1 MRAIGYFREGNDEGQ
16 SLAEQSHLFLEFC
29 QANGYQA
36 LATFLEPIQDD
47 SGNSGYWQMVEF
59 LKSQGQRSFLM
70 VAVSTLKALGTALPE
85 AARHYFQ
92 ITSLGVRVM
101 KIDDG
106 SDPGESL
113 VKLWSEE
120 QKGKGLGQRVR
131 AAMRRKAVKGEVLG
145 RPPYGYEVGPRRR
158 LRIIPEEGSVV
169 RYMFRLYLKDGL
181 GIRRIA
187 RRLNEESLR
196 TRRGGLWSMVTI
208 RDILRNRAY
217 VGTYSRLGVKV
228 PASHAPLVSSADFRQ
243 VQDRLD
249 NRRPVA
255 TTRQAAPFLLSGLAY
270 CGYCRSKTIG
280 VTRRQRWLRRKD
292 GAEMSAQYRYYQ
304 CGSKA
309 NRSLCQYHTRRAE
322 ELEEDV
328 RRGLLGE
335 GGISRSA
342 LVVGDEDGVLA
353 GEEKRRRQLRAKLG
367 RLNRQLDQ
375 HMEAAATGTVT
386 TEEAWKSNLALATQQ
401 LRVESA
407 LSDVEKQLR
416 QRVSKMERRQQR
428 DRALDIL
435 RDEWPRLEFAQ
446 QQDLLRELV
455 DKVIVRDGGVEIL
468 VRP

>member
-1 MRAIGYFREGNDEGQ
+1 MRAIGYFREGNDKGQ

-59 LKSQGQRSFLM
+59 LKSQGQQSFLM
-70 VAVSTLKALGTALPE
+70 VAVSTLKALGITLPE

-92 ITSLGVRVM
+92 ITSLGVRMM

-120 QKGKGLGQRVR
+120 QKGKGMGQRVR

-169 RYMFRLYLKDGL
+169 RYIFRLYLKDGL

-187 RRLNEESLR
+187 RRLNEENLR

-228 PASHAPLVSSADFRQ
+228 PASHAPLISSADFRQ

-255 TTRQAAPFLLSGLAY
+255 TTRQGQFRFSCRASPTADIAAARRLA
-270 CGYCRSKTIG
+270 
-280 VTRRQRWLRRKD
+280 L
-292 GAEMSAQYRYYQ
+292 
-304 CGSKA
+304 
-309 NRSLCQYHTRRAE
+309 
-322 ELEEDV
+322 
-328 RRGLLGE
+328 
-335 GGISRSA
+335 
-342 LVVGDEDGVLA
+342 LA
-353 GEEKRRRQLRAKLG
+353 GNVGCAGK
-367 RLNRQLDQ
+367 
-375 HMEAAATGTVT
+375 T
-386 TEEAWKSNLALATQQ
+386 
-401 LRVESA
+401 
-407 LSDVEKQLR
+407 
-416 QRVSKMERRQQR
+416 ERRCPLNIDTISVVPKLTGVFVSTTR
-428 DRALDIL
+428 GERKSW
-435 RDEWPRLEFAQ
+435 RRMFGVGCWE
-446 QQDLLRELV
+446 REEYHA
-455 DKVIVRDGGVEIL
+455 R
-468 VRP
+468 RW